1 MAASYLSDSAE
12 REVREEAEDFRLLP
26 VAAAGGGGGGMRL
39 ASLKI
44 RES

>member
-26 VAAAGGGGGGMRL
+26 VAAAAGGGGMRL